1 MLPSLRAG
9 NGNHCQLYKEPLT
22 NEAANIIPVPDLGWS
37 SQGQEKEAMFC
48 VSHSSLQAGFPSGS
62 QAASSDAGQ
71 DSLKL
76 DLSHFTTCLMDK
88 PSCTSL
94 TLKKDTS
101 RTTEG
106 KEMLGPTPSTKGG
119 A

>member
-9 NGNHCQLYKEPLT
+9 NENHCQLYKPSLP
-22 NEAANIIPVPDLGWS
+22 NEAANIIPVPGQGQS

-48 VSHSSLQAGFPSGS
+48 VSRSSQAGSPSGS
-62 QAASSDAGQ
+62 LAASFDVGL

-76 DLSHFTTCLMDK
+76 DLSHFTTCLMGK

-94 TLKKDTS
+94 TLKRDMS

-106 KEMLGPTPSTKGG
+106 KEMLGPTLPTKRG